1 VFEKSREEVKSM
13 RNRMVTQMR
22 ALTLLVI
29 VILSFTAIPV
39 GAPDQPYQRAPD
51 RPPQPVVPM
60 VSMTLDQIREM
71 IRANNYGYTVGD
83 TWVYELPPEER
94 ANLLGY
100 VPPPQDLSHLEITE
114 ENLPEGSLPRTL
126 PSIFDYRTLG
136 KVTPVRNQGAC
147 GSCWAF
153 SGVGALESRILM
165 EGGAQYDLSEEN
177 LLSCNVYKAGCGGG
191 NELIVANYL
200 TKFGASLESC
210 AHYDA
215 ADGTPCKS
223 CEYVRKLSGFKIIG
237 TNLDSAAPSKVNQ
250 VKQALL
256 DYGPLIVT
264 MDASGPGFSAYTGGV
279 YEWWSPSTE
288 NHGVLLIGWNDTL
301 THSHGS
307 GAWIVKNSWG
317 TYWGESG
324 YFAIAYGSAMICHT
338 VSAVSL
344 SRSYNTSEST
354 VYYDEYGWRGS
365 FGAGTNTCW
374 GAVRFTPPKNGL
386 LKRVEFWATGNT
398 VSYQIYVYDNMY
410 GSGPYIFNALLASQS
425 GSTTKAGY
433 CSVRLVTPPQVY
445 SGDDIYI
452 AIRFYTPGWTYP
464 VPIDNHTPITNR
476 SYASLDGVTWD
487 NLTEGGSDWDIG
499 IRTVIGD
506 PPAVTFSSY
515 PGLFSTNSFFVVGDT
530 AYCTDVLGTGKI
542 SYGLAVGGLTENP
555 EGRTDLI
562 ITQTEHDTGNLI
574 IVGGPAVSPIA
585 DEFDGILGITYNYNP
600 GVQFDIFCEGETI
613 HLNLTQYPAQD
624 ICVVYLG
631 VDNGRNVMVIWGYGW
646 EGTYAGS
653 VLVGNPNFWTT
664 YQNNHLMLVR
674 WVDGNSDGL
683 VQSGEITVEKYI

>member
-1 VFEKSREEVKSM
+1 M
-13 RNRMVTQMR
+13 RKRIVTKMR
-22 ALTLLVI
+22 ALTLFCM
-29 VILSFTAIPV
+29 VILFYTVIPV
-39 GAPDQPYQRAPD
+39 GAPAQPLQRAPD

-60 VSMTLDQIREM
+60 ISMTLEQIRDM
-71 IRANNYGYTVGD
+71 IRVNNYGYTVGD
-83 TWVYELPPEER
+83 TWVYELPLEER

-100 VPPPQDLSHLEITE
+100 RPPPQDLSHLEVTE
-114 ENLPEGSLPRTL
+114 GNLPEGYLPRAL
-126 PSIFDYRTLG
+126 PSIFDYRALG
-136 KVTPVRNQGAC
+136 KVTPPKNQGAC

-153 SGVGALESRILM
+153 SGVGALESRILV
-165 EGGAQYDLSEEN
+165 EGGAEYNLSEEN
-177 LLSCNVYKAGCGGG
+177 LLSCNIYDYGCSGG
-191 NELIVANYL
+191 NELVVANYL
-200 TKFGASLESC
+200 TKFGASLETC
-210 AHYDA
+210 APYDA

-223 CEYVRKLSGFKIIG
+223 CEYVRKLSGFKTIG
-237 TNLDSAAPSKVNQ
+237 TNLDSADPAKVNL

-256 DYGPLIVT
+256 DYGPLMVT

-279 YEWWSPSTE
+279 YEWWTPSTE

-301 THSHGS
+301 THSHGT

-317 TYWGESG
+317 TSWGEGG
-324 YFAIAYGSAMICHT
+324 YFAIAYGAAMICQT
-338 VSAVSL
+338 VSAISL

-354 VYYDEYGWRGS
+354 VYYDEYGWI
-365 FGAGTNTCW
+365 AEIGTGTTPTCW

-386 LKRVEFWATGNT
+386 LKRVEFWSVSST
-398 VSYQIYVYDNMY
+398 VNYQIYVYDNV
-410 GSGPYIFNALLASQS
+410 SGTGPSNYTFSTLLASQS

-445 SGDDIYI
+445 SGNDIFV
-452 AIRFYTPGWTYP
+452 AIRFNTPGFNYP
-464 VPIDNHTPITNR
+464 VPIDDQPPITTR
-476 SYASLDGVTWD
+476 SYASLDGVMWD
-487 NLTEGGSDWDIG
+487 NLSQVGGSNWDIG

-574 IVGGPAVSPIA
+574 IVGGPAVSPVA
-585 DEFDGILGITYNYNP
+585 DEFDTILDITYNNNP
-600 GVQFDIFCEGETI
+600 GVEFDIFCEGESI
-613 HLNLTQYPAQD
+613 HLDLTQYPAQD

-653 VLVGNPNFWTT
+653 ILVGDPNFWTT
-664 YQNNHLMLVR
+664 YQNNHLMFVR
-674 WVDGNSDGL
+674 WIDGNSDGL
-683 VQSGEITVEKYI
+683 IQAGEITVEKYV